1 MALKSDLAG
10 NQKIDEKGQDQG
22 LSTMNGKDVKS
33 FDLKVFQKKKLK
45 K

>member
-1 MALKSDLAG
+1 ME
-10 NQKIDEKGQDQG
+10 NGQDQG